1 MKLAEISIKRPSLV
15 IVLFTILTLGG
26 ILSYTLMGY
35 ELIPKFETNMVT
47 ISTVYPGASPAE
59 VETSVTRKI
68 EDAVGSLENV
78 KKVESS
84 SYESLSVIM
93 VQLNDGADVDYALN
107 DAQRKVNA
115 ILADLPDDVKAPSLN
130 KFSLDDLPIITMSI
144 SSDKLNSK
152 DLYDLLD
159 KKIEPIFSRVNGVAQ
174 VDLVGGQEREIQVN
188 LDEKKLQG
196 YGLSIGDVQQA
207 ILSSNLDFPTGSLK
221 TRTTK
226 STIRLSGKYKSTEEM
241 NNLVVS
247 NKNGAQV
254 RLSDIA
260 TVFDSQKDVEKV
272 ARFNQFPTI
281 LMQVKKQ
288 SDANAVSVSE
298 SVQKTI
304 KTVEE
309 AYKVQGVKVKIVND
323 TTEFTL
329 ESANHVIFDLF
340 LAIILVAIVMLL
352 FLHSIRNAF
361 IVMVSIPASLVAA
374 FIGMN
379 LMGYTLNLMSL
390 LGLSLVVGILVD
402 DAIVVLEN
410 IYRHMEMGK
419 SKIRAAYDGASEIG
433 FTVAAITLVIVVVFL
448 PIAMSSGLVANI
460 LAQFC
465 VTVVIATLLSLLAS
479 FTIIP
484 WLSSRFGK
492 LEHLTGKNWF
502 EKFILWFEGLIDKFT
517 HWITGILEWCLK
529 TTLRRISTVVI
540 TFIVL
545 ISSFM
550 LVAFGFIGG
559 EFFPP
564 IDRGQFLVQM
574 ELSKDAT
581 VEKTNQLTLD
591 VEKFLRNDKDVV
603 DLITTVGQQS
613 TGFGGA
619 QATTYQSEVQV
630 NLTDKSERSE
640 STNIKAA
647 KIKRQLEEKFTGVEF
662 KTAPIGIM
670 GAENAPIEMVVT
682 GPDNE
687 TAVKEATRILELLK
701 KVPGAV
707 DAELSTDTGS
717 PEVQVSIDRDKMSSL
732 GLNLS
737 SVGQTMQTAFNGNT
751 DGKFRAGE
759 YEYDINIRF
768 GDVNRQS
775 IDDVKNLMFT
785 NPQGQQVRLSQ
796 FADVKMGSGPSLLE
810 RRDKSPSVKVR
821 AKAVGRPVGD
831 VANEWADQFM
841 KSTKKP
847 VGVEYIWSGDMEN
860 QQEGFGTLGIA
871 LLAAIVLV
879 YLVMVSL
886 YDSFVYPFVVL
897 FSIPLAMI
905 GVMVILALTANSLNI
920 FTMLGMIML
929 IGLVA
934 KNAILIVDFTNAR
947 KAAGANTHDALVQA
961 NHARLRPILMTTIA
975 MIFGML
981 PIALATGAGAEMNKG
996 LAWVVIGGLTSSL
1009 FLTLIIVPVVYSL
1022 FDSVLRRMGK
1032 DTKVD
1037 YEAEM
1042 KAEYV
1047 HRELNEDGF
1056 TPKHLDK

>member
-115 ILADLPDDVKAPSLN
+115 ILADLPEDVKAPSLN

-196 YGLSIGDVQQA
+196 YGLSIGDVQQS

-288 SDANAVSVSE
+288 SDANAVAVSE

-831 VANEWADQFM
+831 VANEWANQFM
-841 KSTKKP
+841 NSNKKP
-847 VGVEYIWSGDMEN
+847 IGVDYIWSGDMEN

-1042 KAEYV
+1042 KADYV

>member
-115 ILADLPDDVKAPSLN
+115 ILADLPEDVKAPSLN

-272 ARFNQFPTI
+272 ARFNQLPTI

-288 SDANAVSVSE
+288 SDANAVAVSE

-545 ISSFM
+545 ISSFL
-550 LVAFGFIGG
+550 LVVFGFIGG

-796 FADVKMGSGPSLLE
+796 FANVEMGSGPSLLE

-831 VANEWADQFM
+831 VANEWANQFM
-841 KSTKKP
+841 KSNKKP

-1042 KAEYV
+1042 KADYV

>member
-288 SDANAVSVSE
+288 SDANAVAVSE

-502 EKFILWFEGLIDKFT
+502 EKFILWFEGLIDRFT
-517 HWITGILEWCLK
+517 HWVTDILEWCLK

-540 TFIVL
+540 TFIIL
-545 ISSFM
+545 ISSFS
-550 LVAFGFIGG
+550 LVIFGFIGG

-581 VEKTNQLTLD
+581 VEKTNQLTLE

-647 KIKRQLEEKFTGVEF
+647 KVKRALEEKFTGVEF

-682 GPDNE
+682 APDNAI
-687 TAVKEATRILELLK
+687 AVKEATRILELLK

-707 DAELSTDTGS
+707 DAELSTDSGN
-717 PEVQVSIDRDKMSSL
+717 PEVQVTIDRDKMASL

-775 IDDVKNLMFT
+775 IDDVKNLIFT

-796 FADVKMGSGPSLLE
+796 FAEVKMGSGPSLLE

-831 VANEWADQFM
+831 VANEWAAKFM
-841 KSTKKP
+841 NDKKP
-847 VGVEYIWSGDMEN
+847 VGVDYIWSGDMEN

-934 KNAILIVDFTNAR
+934 KNAIMIVDFTNAR
-947 KAAGANTHDALVQA
+947 KEAGASTHDALIQA

-1022 FDSVLRRMGK
+1022 FDSILRRMGK
-1032 DTKVD
+1032 DNKVD

-1042 KAEYV
+1042 KADYV